1 MDVTT
6 GQFTGPLDLLLSLIQ
21 GQKMEISE
29 LSISKVTEQYIEYLE
44 QLEETN
50 ADELADFL
58 VVASKILFLKSRSL
72 LDTVVEDEE
81 DGVPLEDQLKLYRMF
96 VNHSK
101 YIDEQWNAV
110 YTAYERIEPVKI
122 PDVIPLPE
130 NLTMTIMHSTI
141 HDIIE
146 RITPPK
152 PLPETKIDRGVSLR
166 EIITRLR
173 EALTREKNTSFYRHV
188 SRTGSRTE
196 VIVHFLALLELVKCR
211 EIEVDQ
217 QQPFSDISISAVSV

>member
-1 MDVTT
+1 MHVTI

-29 LSISKVTEQYIEYLE
+29 VSISKVTEQYIAYLE

-50 ADELADFL
+50 AEELADFL
-58 VVASKILFLKSRSL
+58 VIASKILFLKSRSL
-72 LDTVVEDEE
+72 LDAVVEDEE
-81 DGVPLEDQLKLYRMF
+81 EGVPLEDQLKLYRMF
-96 VNHSK
+96 VNYSK
-101 YIDEQWNAV
+101 HIDERWNAV
-110 YTAYERIEPVKI
+110 YTAYERREPVKI
-122 PDVIPLPE
+122 PDSVPLPD

-146 RITPPK
+146 RITPRD
-152 PLPETKIDRGVSLR
+152 PLPETKIDKGVSLR

-173 EALTREKNTSFYRHV
+173 EVLAQEKNTSFYRHV

-217 QQPFSDISISAVSV
+217 SQPFSDISISTLSV